1 MKTKQTDHWFN
12 AKFNFQS
19 FKMSFCEPFLMDS
32 EVKIGIWN
40 LFQITP
46 LLVVVSQGQKGMF
59 QQVENIRGTDL
70 GI

>member
-1 MKTKQTDHWFN
+1 M
-12 AKFNFQS
+12 
-19 FKMSFCEPFLMDS
+19 ES

-46 LLVVVSQGQKGMF
+46 LLAVVSQGPKGMF
-59 QQVENIRGTDL
+59 QQVENKRGTDI

>member
-1 MKTKQTDHWFN
+1 MY
-12 AKFNFQS
+12 
-19 FKMSFCEPFLMDS
+19 S

-46 LLVVVSQGQKGMF
+46 LLVVVSQRPKGMF